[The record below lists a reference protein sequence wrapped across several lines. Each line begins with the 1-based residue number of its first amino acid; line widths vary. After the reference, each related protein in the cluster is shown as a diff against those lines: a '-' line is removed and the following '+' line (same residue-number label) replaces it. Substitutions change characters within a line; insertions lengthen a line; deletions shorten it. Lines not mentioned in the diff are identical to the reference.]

1 MNDGSETNPWRGSS
15 ASHFFCVRQTLWGI
29 APRMKYLP
37 ASIQPAPRRL
47 SLPATRRLPAGP
59 PPAPAGPLVAPS
71 RLPAGF
77 PPAHRRPTA
86 GPPPAPCPLPSTPTS
101 SPLPPKSFPLCSTS
115 TPSRFPARLSAPPLH
130 TRCCRMIT
138 CCDTDNL
145 FFAFLYFAR
154 RVLSL

>member
-1 MNDGSETNPWRGSS
+1 MTAPKPTLGEEVVRRIC
-15 ASHFFCVRQTLWGI
+15 FFVRQTLWGI

-86 GPPPAPCPLPSTPTS
+86 GSLPAPIDTHKLPAASQKLPPLLHFDSQPIPC
-101 SPLPPKSFPLCSTS
+101 SPLC
-115 TPSRFPARLSAPPLH
+115 APVAH
-130 TRCCRMIT
+130 TMLQ
-138 CCDTDNL
+138 DDYML
-145 FFAFLYFAR
+145 
-154 RVLSL
+154 